1 MKRIILSAVVI
12 VGLTACGGY
21 TEEQGKAA
29 DAMCECM
36 EADAFGDFDIN
47 WFECDAQLKGTYAM
61 EVFEEGS
68 WVEALE
74 EKCPDVA
81 SKLEDN

>member
-1 MKRIILSAVVI
+1 MKKILMSLL
-12 VGLTACGGY
+12 VGTTLISCGGF
-21 TEEQGKAA
+21 TEKQGEAA
-29 DAMCECM
+29 GAMCDCM
-36 EADAFGDFDIN
+36 DKDTYGDFDIN
-47 WFECDAQLKGTYAM
+47 WFECDAELHDKYDP

-81 SKLEDN
+81 AKLD

>member
-1 MKRIILSAVVI
+1 MI
-12 VGLTACGGY
+12 VGLGLLALASCGGF

-29 DAMCECM
+29 GEMCDCMDA
-36 EADAFGDFDIN
+36 DTHGDFDIN
-47 WFECDAQLKGTYAM
+47 YFECDTEMKGKYGT

-74 EKCPDVA
+74 EKCPDLA
-81 SKLEDN
+81 AKLEDQE